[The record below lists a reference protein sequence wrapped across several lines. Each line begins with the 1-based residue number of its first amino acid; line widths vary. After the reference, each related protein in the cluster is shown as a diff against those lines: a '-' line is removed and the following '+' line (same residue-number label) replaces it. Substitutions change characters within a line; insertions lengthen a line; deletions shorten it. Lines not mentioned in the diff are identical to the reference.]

1 MTRSRVIALIAVF
14 WMALL
19 LSEPAIAQ
27 IQLQEGYQ
35 PAPLGKDTLCF
46 LYRFEV
52 GDTLVYDID
61 ARDSIWV
68 QGDGYILKL
77 RRSRVQVICDSVS
90 SNNFWLRQT
99 MTSSSERQS
108 TTDTASQRDDH
119 PWVDRVVLMVIDTL
133 GKRSFAAVTRPDVL
147 AMHPGG
153 AFSPLLLPPL
163 GESCGRQNQS
173 WITEDTLEL
182 MDNGV
187 PPSVIAH
194 LTLWRVLDK
203 VDTLS
208 RRFRQLQY
216 STTARGLHKVAADG
230 MAMTTLATINAYGK
244 LSFDDLLNVPYH
256 VFATSENKLDIEL
269 KNGIKRQA
277 MQKTSMNAQ
286 LLELRSKNPQRRFL
300 LARRRN

>member
-1 MTRSRVIALIAVF
+1 MALPRVIALLAVLLV
-14 WMALL
+14 ALL
-19 LSEPAIAQ
+19 LSVPAVAQ

-35 PAPLGKDTLCF
+35 PATLGKDTLCF
-46 LYRFEV
+46 LYRFEA

-68 QGDGYILKL
+68 QGTGHVLKL
-77 RRSRVQVICDSVS
+77 RHSRMLVICDSAS
-90 SNNFWLRQT
+90 HGTYWLRQI

-108 TTDTASQRDDH
+108 TVDTTSERDTH
-119 PWVDRVVLMVIDTL
+119 PWVNRVLKVVMDSL
-133 GKRSFAAVTRPDVL
+133 GKRTFATVARPDVI

-153 AFSPLLLPPL
+153 PFSPLLLPPL

-173 WITEDTLEL
+173 WITEDTVEL
-182 MDNGV
+182 TDNGV
-187 PPSVIAH
+187 PPPVIAH

-208 RRFRQLQY
+208 RRFRQIQY
-216 STTARGLHKVAADG
+216 STTARGSHKVAADG
-230 MAMTTLATINAYGK
+230 MDMTTIATINAFGK

-269 KNGIKRQA
+269 KNGVTRQA
-277 MQKTSMNAQ
+277 MQKTSMDAQ
-286 LLELRSKNPQRRFL
+286 LLELRSHNLERRFM
-300 LARRRN
+300 LARRRH